1 MKKHDATCSVVTV
14 KGWVQ
19 ILDECY
25 LFCKVQS
32 FVHCSSFEALI
43 RQFSWV
49 IPQFLVQP
57 SPPFRCKILA
67 IKVLSTVYTPASSHN
82 RFSRGSFRHSSPPS
96 CVLRGGRSRLPRP
109 SSSSCFCPSSVL
121 TFRCRAS
128 WHRGRKPGTCLFP
141 RPPPAICCSF
151 VCRLLLCGRSFALY
165 ARCGRATTQQP
176 HSVTALNSG
185 PLSP

>member
-1 MKKHDATCSVVTV
+1 MSSLSPAIFPKAHYGAMSLYIVVRLPKALADSMGYLPTLCTASS
-14 KGWVQ
+14 KLPLY
-19 ILDECY
+19 LDV
-25 LFCKVQS
+25 F
-32 FVHCSSFEALI
+32 H
-43 RQFSWV
+43 R
-49 IPQFLVQP
+49 
-57 SPPFRCKILA
+57 FRCYVQHGWHSL
-67 IKVLSTVYTPASSHN
+67 P
-82 RFSRGSFRHSSPPS
+82 FSRGSFRHSSPPS

-128 WHRGRKPGTCLFP
+128 WHRGHRPGTCLFP